1 MSKRIKTSF
10 AIICVVVILASIM
23 SGYVMAYDD
32 VTYGFISRSGSDT
45 DEQEPA
51 EAGDT
56 DGGEP
61 LILAYTEIPLYVDGV
76 FAGTALKLND
86 TTYVPLLSFCRTMLM
101 DEIEAQWDGETDSVS
116 LSAEDIDISLTLSDN
131 FIVAN
136 GRYLYLPD
144 GAYNINGTV
153 VAPIREL
160 AKIFNV
166 SIEWDEESW
175 TVDISTSDFSIIE
188 NDEEYYDEE
197 ALFWLSRVISSE
209 AGAEPLEGMIGVG
222 NVVLNRVN
230 DDSGIFEDTVRS
242 VIFQYNQF
250 AVVESGAI
258 YLEPNEM
265 SVIAA
270 KLCLEGYNTVE
281 DSKFFLNPET
291 SSSLWFRENR
301 TFVMTIE
308 DHDFYA

>member
-1 MSKRIKTSF
+1 MSNRIKTSF
-10 AIICVVVILASIM
+10 AMICIVVIFASAM
-23 SGYVMAYDD
+23 SGYAIADED
-32 VTYGFISRSGSDT
+32 ITYGFISNGDALSDALDCVEPSST
-45 DEQEPA
+45 DQSKA
-51 EAGDT
+51 
-56 DGGEP
+56 
-61 LILAYTEIPLYVDGV
+61 LILACTEIPLYVDDV
-76 FAGTALKLND
+76 FIGTALKLND
-86 TTYVPLLSFCRTMLM
+86 ATYVPLLAFCEAMLM
-101 DEIEAQWDGETDSVS
+101 TDIEAYWDNETDCVS
-116 LSAEDIDISLTLSDN
+116 LSAENIDISLTLSDN

-136 GRYLYLPD
+136 SRYLYLSD

-166 SIEWDEESW
+166 GVEWDEESW
-175 TVDISTSDFSIIE
+175 TIDINTSDFSIIE
-188 NDEEYYDEE
+188 HGDDFYDEE
-197 ALFWLSRVISSE
+197 SLHWLSRVISSE

-230 DDSGIFEDTVRS
+230 DDSGIFEDSIQR

-250 AVVESGAI
+250 SVVDSGAI

-265 SVIAA
+265 SIIAA

-301 TFVMTIE
+301 TFVITIE

>member
-1 MSKRIKTSF
+1 MSKRVKTSF
-10 AIICVVVILASIM
+10 AITYIVVVLASIM
-23 SGYVMAYDD
+23 SSYAMAGED
-32 VTYGFISRSGSDT
+32 VTYGIISHSEFSEEPVNGSSAADN
-45 DEQEPA
+45 
-51 EAGDT
+51 
-56 DGGEP
+56 GETI
-61 LILAYTEIPLYVDGV
+61 ILAYTEIPLYVDDFFTGI
-76 FAGTALKLND
+76 ALKLND
-86 TTYVPLLSFCRTMLM
+86 ATYVPLLAFCEAMLM
-101 DEIEAQWDGETDSVS
+101 VDMEAQWDSETNRVL
-116 LSAEDIDISLTLSDN
+116 LSAENVEISLTLDDN
-131 FIVAN
+131 FIIAN
-136 GRYLYLPD
+136 DRYFYLSD
-144 GAYNINGTV
+144 GAYNINGTIMV
-153 VAPIREL
+153 PIRVL

-166 SIEWDEESW
+166 GVEWDEDSW
-175 TVDISTSDFSIIE
+175 TVGISTSDFSIIE
-188 NDEEYYDEE
+188 HGDDFYDEDSVY
-197 ALFWLSRVISSE
+197 WLSRLISSE

-222 NVVLNRVN
+222 NVVLNRAN
-230 DDSGIFEDTVRS
+230 DDSGIFADTIKS

-270 KLCLEGYNTVE
+270 KLCLEGYNTVM

>member
-1 MSKRIKTSF
+1 MSNRIKTSF
-10 AIICVVVILASIM
+10 AIICIVVILASMM
-23 SGYVMAYDD
+23 SGYALADED
-32 VTYGFISRSGSDT
+32 ITYGFISGSDAADSVET
-45 DEQEPA
+45 DS
-51 EAGDT
+51 T
-56 DGGEP
+56 DQREM
-61 LILAYTEIPLYVDGV
+61 LILAYTEIPLYVDDV
-76 FAGTALKLND
+76 FIGTALKLND
-86 TTYVPLLSFCRTMLM
+86 ATYVPLLAFCEAMLM
-101 DEIEAQWDGETDSVS
+101 TDIEAFWDSETGCVS

-131 FIVAN
+131 FIMAN
-136 GRYLYLPD
+136 NRYLYLSD

-166 SIEWDEESW
+166 SVEWDEESW
-175 TVDISTSDFSIIE
+175 TIDISTSDFSIIE
-188 NDEEYYDEE
+188 QGDDFYDEE
-197 ALFWLSRVISSE
+197 SLHWLSRVISSE

-230 DDSGIFEDTVRS
+230 DESGIFEDTIKR

-250 AVVESGAI
+250 SVVDSGAI

-265 SVIAA
+265 SIIAA

-291 SSSLWFRENR
+291 ASSLWFRENR
-301 TFVMTIE
+301 TFVITIE

>member
-1 MSKRIKTSF
+1 MSNRIKTSF
-10 AIICVVVILASIM
+10 AIICIVVILASMM
-23 SGYVMAYDD
+23 SGYALADED
-32 VTYGFISRSGSDT
+32 ITYGFISGSDAADSVESDST
-45 DEQEPA
+45 DQREM
-51 EAGDT
+51 
-56 DGGEP
+56 
-61 LILAYTEIPLYVDGV
+61 LILAYTEIPLYVDDV
-76 FAGTALKLND
+76 FIGTALKLND
-86 TTYVPLLSFCRTMLM
+86 ATYVPLLAFCEAMLM
-101 DEIEAQWDGETDSVS
+101 TDIEAFWDSETGCVS

-131 FIVAN
+131 FIMAN
-136 GRYLYLPD
+136 NRYLYLSD

-166 SIEWDEESW
+166 SVEWDEESW
-175 TVDISTSDFSIIE
+175 TIDISTSDFSIIE
-188 NDEEYYDEE
+188 QGDDFYDEE
-197 ALFWLSRVISSE
+197 SLHWLSRVISSE

-230 DDSGIFEDTVRS
+230 DESGIFEDTIKR

-250 AVVESGAI
+250 SVVDSGAI

-265 SVIAA
+265 SIIAA

-291 SSSLWFRENR
+291 ASSLWFRENR
-301 TFVMTIE
+301 TFVITIE